1 MATAGAAAATALPTQ
16 GLAADSEP
24 PDTEGKAHLFLL
36 LFSFSKYFHNQINQ
50 LASDTLNDFHLT
62 SVTFSP

>member
-36 LFSFSKYFHNQINQ
+36 LFSFWKYFHNQ
-50 LASDTLNDFHLT
+50 LS
-62 SVTFSP
+62 